1 MGNTFEKFARFLL
14 STGWELV
21 RGTNCPRHG
30 IMQKSPPENHSRHI
44 DSPEDRAR
52 FPHHETSGRSRSYR
66 TYQEPPSKKH
76 PESPKSS
83 PQYTR
88 YAATGSCCGLFCAAP
103 ELDDSGSLRYL
114 DQDSYQLLSSI
125 SPNNLLT
132 DRKAT
137 LSRLPYFHVR
147 SIIHK
152 KLINSTLLKFLSQF
166 I

>member
-1 MGNTFEKFARFLL
+1 MGNTFEKFARFLH

-30 IMQKSPPENHSRHI
+30 IMQKSPPGNHSRHI

-52 FPHHETSGRSRSYR
+52 SPHRETSGRSRSCR
-66 TYQEPPSKKH
+66 TYQEPPSEKH

-88 YAATGSCCGLFCAAP
+88 YAATGLCCGLFCAAL

-114 DQDSYQLLSSI
+114 DQGSYLLPSCIFPS
-125 SPNNLLT
+125 NLLT
-132 DRKAT
+132 ARKAT
-137 LSRLPYFHVR
+137 LSKLPYFHVR